1 MYIIITLHSDI
12 HHPGCKQLL
21 MLIYIAVFSREWAT
35 SQRHSIDVGIHW
47 HLTKKATTE
56 TVKQTD
62 IVLRIMNTH
71 GQVE

>member
-1 MYIIITLHSDI
+1 
-12 HHPGCKQLL
+12 